1 MRFWDLSFWGLRDMG
16 DQMIRFLVDWMIWSL
31 GGWVIR
37 EVGDWGSW
45 GLTNLGITGLRA
57 WIYED

>member
-1 MRFWDLSFWGLRDMG
+1 MG
-16 DQMIRFLVDWMIWSL
+16 DQMIGFLVDWMIWSL

-37 EVGDWGSW
+37 EVGDRRILGS
-45 GLTNLGITGLRA
+45 TNLGITGLRV